1 MERAEPAWLCFD
13 DGAGKAVILPD
24 LNYDVPQDVPQDE
37 FDVMIRKLIREN
49 NKTSTDKMAE
59 RLKVSSKTIKRRI
72 KLMKDVSYVVRGSN
86 GYWKIDE

>member
-1 MERAEPAWLCFD
+1 MERAESAWLCFD

-24 LNYDVPQDVPQDE
+24 LNYDVPQDE

-72 KLMKDVSYVVRGSN
+72 KLMKDVSYVGRGSN

>member
-1 MERAEPAWLCFD
+1 MERAESAWLCFD

-72 KLMKDVSYVVRGSN
+72 KLMKDVSYVGRGSN